1 MAVSSLDG
9 KVIDTHAHVYPAKY
23 LDFLEQIGVDPDST
37 AIARDMNASDEDE
50 QMAARLRMMG
60 QAGVDVQ
67 VLSATPQLPQVDKAD
82 EADEAARMVN
92 DIYAGLIRKY
102 PGRFLA
108 YGAIPFLHPQK
119 AVQQIGYC
127 MDELGF
133 VGIAINSLLPDPQM
147 AITDEQ
153 FAPIFAE
160 LDRRHAPLYIHPT
173 GMSAHCAPM
182 ANQGLAWVNGAP
194 VEDAIAALHLLKAD
208 YVRKYPNIRFHIAHL
223 GGDLPFLAQR
233 LQDNFE
239 DWGSFPASPA
249 QSLRKMWFDAA
260 NFFAPS
266 LELAAKVYDP
276 QKLLAGS
283 DCPYFQEKKY
293 TRAFSYIKE
302 SGLSKALREQILSK
316 NACEL
321 YRH

>member
-37 AIARDMNASDEDE
+37 AIARDMNAS
-50 QMAARLRMMG
+50 
-60 QAGVDVQ
+60 
-67 VLSATPQLPQVDKAD
+67 D

-194 VEDAIAALHLLKAD
+194 VEDAIAALHLLKA
-208 YVRKYPNIRFHIAHL
+208 
-223 GGDLPFLAQR
+223 
-233 LQDNFE
+233 
-239 DWGSFPASPA
+239 
-249 QSLRKMWFDAA
+249 
-260 NFFAPS
+260 
-266 LELAAKVYDP
+266 
-276 QKLLAGS
+276 
-283 DCPYFQEKKY
+283 
-293 TRAFSYIKE
+293 
-302 SGLSKALREQILSK
+302 
-316 NACEL
+316 
-321 YRH
+321 